1 MQYTVIDLSPIAV
14 VFIAIIATLIY
25 RSLFLRSEQKRID
38 PVKMAHDAAKARG
51 LVRSP
56 YTGSYVTPEHIE
68 RQRAQ
73 YNPFEELK

>member
-14 VFIAIIATLIY
+14 VVIAIIAASLY
-25 RSLFLRSEQKRID
+25 RSLFLRREQKRID

-51 LVRSP
+51 LVMSP
-56 YTGSYVTPEHIE
+56 YTGSYVTREHIE

-73 YNPFEELK
+73 YNPLEEMK

>member
-1 MQYTVIDLSPIAV
+1 MQYTVIDMSPIAV
-14 VFIAIIATLIY
+14 VVIAIIAASLY
-25 RSLFLRSEQKRID
+25 RSLFLRSEQKRVD

-51 LVRSP
+51 LVMSP

-73 YNPFEELK
+73 YNPLEEMK